1 MSNERLENPGPSPL
15 TEGLKRKRG
24 RPKKQPQVSAYRPQS
39 LPELPSVNLVGSAGS
54 KEQGKAR
61 FCVVNIKAIQ
71 ESSSTCALGYQPL
84 VSEELQCPHGKLLR
98 PGDGMG
104 GAAQV
109 SAAVWR
115 LLGVPALCLCTS
127 RWKEGNHR
135 LFSPCSRRYGW
146 DPRNSSISPSQ
157 NVKGIRGIAAHL
169 LVCFSIRKSRDNQV
183 GSSGVTL
190 LDFLFIAGGGCGTTA
205 REKATRKAKRK
216 QESEQCNGTNGNSEW
231 LVCFTKGRRGAGWI
245 SGEVPLKTDRGKLPL
260 FRFTFSC
267 HHWTHQFLQPLSRLP
282 QPSCAAPACS
292 ALPAGV
298 CAVWFPCSGSQ
309 CNSMGASSPSFGS
322 FCCLSCKNV
331 MQSSLWPS

>member
-1 MSNERLENPGPSPL
+1 MS
-15 TEGLKRKRG
+15 
-24 RPKKQPQVSAYRPQS
+24 QP
-39 LPELPSVNLVGSAGS
+39 
-54 KEQGKAR
+54 
-61 FCVVNIKAIQ
+61 
-71 ESSSTCALGYQPL
+71 
-84 VSEELQCPHGKLLR
+84 
-98 PGDGMG
+98 
-104 GAAQV
+104 
-109 SAAVWR
+109 
-115 LLGVPALCLCTS
+115 LCLCTS

-205 REKATRKAKRK
+205 GEKATRKAKRK
-216 QESEQCNGTNGNSEW
+216 QESEQCNWTNGNSEW

-260 FRFTFSC
+260 FWFTFSC

-309 CNSMGASSPSFGS
+309 GDSMGASSPAA
-322 FCCLSCKNV
+322 LLP
-331 MQSSLWPS
+331 QLWLLLLLVL

>member
-1 MSNERLENPGPSPL
+1 MS
-15 TEGLKRKRG
+15 
-24 RPKKQPQVSAYRPQS
+24 QP
-39 LPELPSVNLVGSAGS
+39 
-54 KEQGKAR
+54 
-61 FCVVNIKAIQ
+61 
-71 ESSSTCALGYQPL
+71 
-84 VSEELQCPHGKLLR
+84 
-98 PGDGMG
+98 
-104 GAAQV
+104 
-109 SAAVWR
+109 
-115 LLGVPALCLCTS
+115 LCLCTS

-205 REKATRKAKRK
+205 GEKATRKAKRK

-260 FRFTFSC
+260 FWFTFSC

-292 ALPAGV
+292 ALPTGV
-298 CAVWFPCSGSQ
+298 CAVWFPCGGSQ
-309 CNSMGASSPSFGS
+309 GDSMGASSPSFGS
-322 FCCLSCKNV
+322 FCCSSCKNV
-331 MQSSLWPS
+331 MQSSLWLS

>member
-84 VSEELQCPHGKLLR
+84 VSEDLQCPHGKLLR

-205 REKATRKAKRK
+205 GEKATRKAKRK
-216 QESEQCNGTNGNSEW
+216 QESEQCNWTNGNSEW

-260 FRFTFSC
+260 FWFTFSC

-309 CNSMGASSPSFGS
+309 GDSMGASSPSFGS
-322 FCCLSCKNV
+322 FCCSSCKNV
-331 MQSSLWPS
+331 MQSSLWLS

>member
-1 MSNERLENPGPSPL
+1 MS
-15 TEGLKRKRG
+15 
-24 RPKKQPQVSAYRPQS
+24 QP
-39 LPELPSVNLVGSAGS
+39 
-54 KEQGKAR
+54 
-61 FCVVNIKAIQ
+61 
-71 ESSSTCALGYQPL
+71 
-84 VSEELQCPHGKLLR
+84 
-98 PGDGMG
+98 
-104 GAAQV
+104 
-109 SAAVWR
+109 
-115 LLGVPALCLCTS
+115 LCLCTS

-205 REKATRKAKRK
+205 GEKATRKAKRK
-216 QESEQCNGTNGNSEW
+216 QESEQCNWTNGNSEW

-260 FRFTFSC
+260 FWFTFSC

-292 ALPAGV
+292 ALPTGV

-309 CNSMGASSPSFGS
+309 GDSMGASSPAA
-322 FCCLSCKNV
+322 LLP
-331 MQSSLWPS
+331 QLWLLLLLVL

>member
-205 REKATRKAKRK
+205 GEKATRKAKRK
-216 QESEQCNGTNGNSEW
+216 QESEQCNWTNGNSEW

-298 CAVWFPCSGSQ
+298 CAVWFPCGGSQ
-309 CNSMGASSPSFGS
+309 GDSMGASSPAA
-322 FCCLSCKNV
+322 LLP
-331 MQSSLWPS
+331 QLWLLLLLVL

>member
-205 REKATRKAKRK
+205 GEKATRKAKRK
-216 QESEQCNGTNGNSEW
+216 QESEQCNWTNGNSEW

-245 SGEVPLKTDRGKLPL
+245 SGEVPQDGQGK
-260 FRFTFSC
+260 
-267 HHWTHQFLQPLSRLP
+267 
-282 QPSCAAPACS
+282 AAPISVHLQLPPLDPPVPAAFVQAPP
-292 ALPAGV
+292 ALL
-298 CAVWFPCSGSQ
+298 CCPCLLSTSRW
-309 CNSMGASSPSFGS
+309 CLCCVVSM
-322 FCCLSCKNV
+322 
-331 MQSSLWPS
+331 